1 MLDMMSRCNQL
12 LYAFCHCEK
21 DDILISFRRGEIM
34 GKSFRGGIH
43 PDDQKRYT
51 ASKPIEVAPVPEKVI
66 IPVRQH
72 IGAPCSP
79 IVKVGDLVKKGQVIA
94 EAQAFVSSPIH
105 ASTSGKVVE
114 IAEYPHPGFGMC
126 MAVVIESDGQ
136 DEWVEGLPLNRD
148 WKTLETKEIKEIIRQ
163 SGVVGMGGATFPT
176 HIKMSPPAEKPIDT
190 FILNGAECEP
200 FLTADHRVML
210 EQSDKIVTG
219 MQIAMKVL
227 GVSKGYI
234 GIEENKPDAIKAL
247 TEACNGI
254 DGLEVVSL
262 QTKYPQGAEKTLI
275 SVICGTEV
283 PSGGLPMDVGV
294 VVQNVG
300 TAVAIADAVEK
311 GIPLIE
317 RVTTVTGG
325 AVAEPK
331 NVLFRIGT
339 TFAAAVALCGGFAVQ
354 PVKVIMGGPM
364 MGMAQRT
371 LDVPIIKGTSGILVL
386 SESDV
391 NISPERPCIRCGR
404 CVDIC
409 PMGLVPSML
418 SILSQRGAYVVAKE
432 QYNLFDCVECGS
444 CVYVCP
450 AKRNIVHY
458 VKLAKAQNATLA
470 AKK

>member
-1 MLDMMSRCNQL
+1 M
-12 LYAFCHCEK
+12 A
-21 DDILISFRRGEIM
+21 
-34 GKSFRGGIH
+34 KSFHGGIH
-43 PDDQKRYT
+43 PDDRKRFT
-51 ASKPIEVAPVPEKVI
+51 ASKEIVIAPIPEKVI
-66 IPVRQH
+66 IPMRQH

-79 IVKVGDLVKKGQVIA
+79 IVKVGDLVKKGQMIG

-114 IAEYPHPGFGMC
+114 IAEYPHPVFGSC
-126 MAVVIESDGQ
+126 TAVVIESDGQ
-136 DEWVEGLPLNRD
+136 DEWLLGLPLQRD
-148 WKTLETKEIKEIIRQ
+148 WQSLEVTEIKDIIREA
-163 SGVVGMGGATFPT
+163 GMVGMGGATFPT
-176 HIKMSPPAEKPIDT
+176 HIKMAPPGEKPIHT

-210 EQSDKIVTG
+210 EQSEEIVTG

-227 GVSKGYI
+227 GVNKGYI
-234 GIEENKPDAIKAL
+234 GIEENKPDAITAMKR
-247 TEACNGI
+247 ACQGI
-254 DGLEVVSL
+254 SSLEVIGL

-275 SVICGTEV
+275 SVICGQEI

-300 TAVAIADAVEK
+300 TVVAIANAVEK

-325 AVAEPK
+325 AIKEPQ
-331 NVLFRIGT
+331 NLLLRIGT
-339 TFAAAVALCGGFAVQ
+339 TFAQAVTLCGGFLQA

-386 SESDV
+386 REEDV
-391 NISPERPCIRCGR
+391 NSGPERPCIRCGR
-404 CVDIC
+404 CVDAC
-409 PMGLVPSML
+409 PMGLIPSML
-418 SILSQRGAYVVAKE
+418 SVLSERGAYAVAKNE
-432 QYNLFDCVECGS
+432 YDLLDCVECGS

-458 VKLAKAQNATLA
+458 VKLSKAQNA

>member
-1 MLDMMSRCNQL
+1 
-12 LYAFCHCEK
+12 
-21 DDILISFRRGEIM
+21 M

-43 PDDQKRYT
+43 PDDKKRYT
-51 ASKPIEVAPVPEKVI
+51 SSKPIEVAPIPEKVI

-114 IAEYPHPGFGMC
+114 IADYPHPGLGSC
-126 MAVVIESDGQ
+126 TAIVIESDGQ
-136 DEWVEGLPLNRD
+136 DEWVAGLPLNRN
-148 WKTLETKEIKEIIRQ
+148 WKTLDGKEIKEMIRQ
-163 SGVVGMGGATFPT
+163 AGIVGMGGATFPT
-176 HIKMSPPAEKPIDT
+176 HIKMAPPAEKPIHT

-200 FLTADHRVML
+200 YLTADHRVML
-210 EQSDKIVTG
+210 EQSDKIVAG
-219 MQIAMKVL
+219 MQIAMKGL

-234 GIEENKPDAIKAL
+234 GIEQNKPDAIAMLTKA
-247 TEACNGI
+247 CQGI
-254 DGLEVVSL
+254 SSLEVVPL

-275 SVICGTEV
+275 SVITGTDV

-300 TAVAIADAVEK
+300 SVVAIANAVEK

-325 AVAEPK
+325 SVAKPK

-339 TFAAAVALCGGFAVQ
+339 TFGAAISFCGGFTEK
-354 PVKVIMGGPM
+354 PVKVLMGGPM

-371 LDVPIIKGTSGILVL
+371 LEVPVIKGTSGILAL
-386 SESDV
+386 SAADTNIGPES
-391 NISPERPCIRCGR
+391 PCIRCGR
-404 CVDIC
+404 CVDAC
-409 PMGLVPSML
+409 PMGLIPSML
-418 SILSQRGAYVVAKE
+418 SILAERDAYSVAKE
-432 QYNLFDCVECGS
+432 DYNLLDCVECGS

-450 AKRNIVHY
+450 AKRNIVQY
-458 VKLAKAQNATLA
+458 VKLSKAKNAAAAAA

>member
-1 MLDMMSRCNQL
+1 M
-12 LYAFCHCEK
+12 A
-21 DDILISFRRGEIM
+21 
-34 GKSFRGGIH
+34 KSFHGGIH
-43 PDDQKRYT
+43 PDDRKRFT
-51 ASKPIEVAPVPEKVI
+51 ASKEIVIAPIPEKVI
-66 IPVRQH
+66 IPMRQH

-79 IVKVGDLVKKGQVIA
+79 IVKVGDLVKKGQMIG
-94 EAQAFVSSPIH
+94 EAQAFVSSPVH

-114 IAEYPHPGFGMC
+114 IAEYPHPVFGSC
-126 MAVVIESDGQ
+126 TAVVIESDGQ
-136 DEWVEGLPLNRD
+136 DEWLLGLPLQRD
-148 WKTLETKEIKEIIRQ
+148 WQSLEVSEIKEIIREA
-163 SGVVGMGGATFPT
+163 GMVGMGGATFPT
-176 HIKMSPPAEKPIDT
+176 HIKMAPPGEKPIHT

-210 EQSDKIVTG
+210 EQSEEIVTG

-227 GVSKGYI
+227 GVNKGYI
-234 GIEENKPDAIKAL
+234 GIEENKPDAITAMKKA
-247 TEACNGI
+247 CQGI
-254 DGLEVVSL
+254 SSLEVIAL

-275 SVICGTEV
+275 SVICGQEI

-300 TAVAIADAVEK
+300 TVVAIANAVEK

-325 AVAEPK
+325 AIKEPQ
-331 NVLFRIGT
+331 NLLLRIGT
-339 TFAAAVALCGGFAVQ
+339 TFAQAVTLCGGFLQA

-386 SESDV
+386 REEDV
-391 NISPERPCIRCGR
+391 NSGPERPCIRCGR
-404 CVDIC
+404 CVDAC
-409 PMGLVPSML
+409 PMGLIPSML
-418 SILSQRGAYVVAKE
+418 SVLSERGAYVVAKNE
-432 QYNLFDCVECGS
+432 YDLLDCVECGS

-458 VKLAKAQNATLA
+458 VKLSKAQNA

>member
-1 MLDMMSRCNQL
+1 M
-12 LYAFCHCEK
+12 A
-21 DDILISFRRGEIM
+21 
-34 GKSFRGGIH
+34 KSFRGGIH
-43 PDDQKRYT
+43 PDNRKRYT
-51 ASKPIEVAPVPEKVI
+51 ASKPIQVAPVPDKVI

-79 IVKVGDLVKKGQVIA
+79 IVNVGDLVKKGQVIA

-114 IAEYPHPGFGMC
+114 IAEYPHPVFGAC
-126 MAVVIESDGQ
+126 LAVVIESDGQ
-136 DEWVEGLPLNRD
+136 DQWVEGLPLTRD
-148 WKTLETKEIKEIIRQ
+148 WKALEIAEIKEIIRQ
-163 SGVVGMGGATFPT
+163 SGMVGMGGATFPT
-176 HIKMSPPAEKPIDT
+176 HIKMAPPAEKPIHT

-210 EQSDKIVTG
+210 EQSERIVTG

-234 GIEENKPDAIKAL
+234 GIEENKPDAIAAL
-247 TEACNGI
+247 TTACNEV
-254 DGLEVVSL
+254 DGLEVVAL

-275 SVICGTEV
+275 SVICGTDV

-300 TAVAIADAVEK
+300 TVVAIADAVEK

-325 AVAEPK
+325 SVAEPQ
-331 NVLFRIGT
+331 NMLFRIGT
-339 TFAAAVALCGGFAVQ
+339 TFAQAVELCGGFVQ
-354 PVKVIMGGPM
+354 KPVKVIMGGPM

-386 SESDV
+386 SEADV
-391 NISPERPCIRCGR
+391 NIGPERPCIRCGR
-404 CVDIC
+404 CVDAC

-418 SILSQRGAYVVAKE
+418 SILGERGVYSVAKE
-432 QYNLFDCVECGS
+432 EYDLLDCVECGS

-458 VKLAKAQNATLA
+458 VKLSKAQNAAMA

>member
-1 MLDMMSRCNQL
+1 M
-12 LYAFCHCEK
+12 A
-21 DDILISFRRGEIM
+21 
-34 GKSFRGGIH
+34 KSFHGGIH
-43 PDDQKRYT
+43 PDDRKRYT

-114 IAEYPHPGFGMC
+114 IAEYPHPVFGAC
-126 MAVVIESDGQ
+126 TAVVIESDGQ
-136 DEWVEGLPLNRD
+136 DEWVEGLPLQRD
-148 WKTLETKEIKEIIRQ
+148 WKTLEVTEIKDIIRL
-163 SGVVGMGGATFPT
+163 SGMVGMGGATFPT
-176 HIKMSPPAEKPIDT
+176 HIKMAPPADKKIHT

-200 FLTADHRVML
+200 YLTADHRVML

-227 GVSKGYI
+227 GVDKGYI
-234 GIEENKPDAIKAL
+234 GIEENKPDAIAAL
-247 TEACNGI
+247 TKACNGI
-254 DGLEVVSL
+254 NGLEVISL

-275 SVICGTEV
+275 SVICGTDV

-300 TAVAIADAVEK
+300 TVVAIADAVEQ

-331 NVLFRIGT
+331 NIRFRIGT
-339 TFAAAVALCGGFAVQ
+339 TFAAAVTICGGFVEQ
-354 PVKVIMGGPM
+354 PAKVIMGGPM

-371 LDVPIIKGTSGILVL
+371 IDVPIIKGTSGILAL
-386 SESDV
+386 SAADV
-391 NISPERPCIRCGR
+391 NYGPERPCIRCGR
-404 CVDIC
+404 CVEAC

-418 SILSQRGAYVVAKE
+418 SILSERGAHAVAKT
-432 QYNLFDCVECGS
+432 QYDLLDCVECGS

-450 AKRNIVHY
+450 AKRNMVHY
-458 VKLAKAQNATLA
+458 IKLSKAQNAAMA